1 MHTMVVRMS
10 IDPERADEA
19 ARHLR
24 EDVVAWARQQPGF
37 VNGQWLRSPDG
48 SEGIGVVVFASPDA
62 AASAAR
68 GPRSYP
74 RDDEPGL
81 ERRERHRLR
90 AAHIGLVLSKQAVHE
105 FADRSDHV
113 EPVAVGEPVAVPV
126 VQVVGGVIAVEVH
139 HDRRAAFAERSGAQ
153 PDRVDRAE
161 PGVGDQDDDIGGD
174 EVTQRHRVAVGC

>member
-10 IDPERADEA
+10 IDTERADEA

-62 AASAAR
+62 ATSAAR

-74 RDDEPGL
+74 RDDS
-81 ERRERHRLR
+81 R
-90 AAHIGLVLSKQAVHE
+90 AWN
-105 FADRSDHV
+105 V
-113 EPVAVGEPVAVPV
+113 E
-126 VQVVGGVIAVEVH
+126 
-139 HDRRAAFAERSGAQ
+139 D
-153 PDRVDRAE
+153 
-161 PGVGDQDDDIGGD
+161 
-174 EVTQRHRVAVGC
+174 VTVYEQLTSA

>member
-1 MHTMVVRMS
+1 MHTMMVRMS
-10 IDPERADEA
+10 IDPERTDEA

-74 RDDEPGL
+74 RDGS
-81 ERRERHRLR
+81 R
-90 AAHIGLVLSKQAVHE
+90 AWNVK
-105 FADRSDHV
+105 D
-113 EPVAVGEPVAVPV
+113 
-126 VQVVGGVIAVEVH
+126 
-139 HDRRAAFAERSGAQ
+139 
-153 PDRVDRAE
+153 
-161 PGVGDQDDDIGGD
+161 
-174 EVTQRHRVAVGC
+174 VTVYEQLTSA